1 MSTQKPKKIKAVL
14 GFDRLADGDLVTRL
28 NAVHD
33 GMNNNPAY
41 PAPPIDMPTL
51 ETNITSLTAAVAAA
65 AADGGKKTV
74 TEKNKQ
80 RNVVIKMLDHLAHYV
95 EVNCKDDLTTF
106 TSSGFQAASTT
117 RTPSQPLPQPSIAK
131 VIQGISGQLLV
142 AIKALHGAVSY
153 ELRWAVLGPN
163 NTPGTFTSI
172 HLPSSKKSP
181 VNNLTPGTTY
191 IFQVRG
197 LGRLGFSDWSD
208 PVIRMCT

>member
-80 RNVVIKMLDHLAHYV
+80 RNVVIKMLDHLAHVVGEVV
-95 EVNCKDDLTTF
+95 E
-106 TSSGFQAASTT
+106 
-117 RTPSQPLPQPSIAK
+117 I
-131 VIQGISGQLLV
+131 
-142 AIKALHGAVSY
+142 
-153 ELRWAVLGPN
+153 
-163 NTPGTFTSI
+163 
-172 HLPSSKKSP
+172 
-181 VNNLTPGTTY
+181 
-191 IFQVRG
+191 
-197 LGRLGFSDWSD
+197 GRAH
-208 PVIRMCT
+208 V